1 MNILLSSVAPV
12 SVDTHGLRKH
22 IELIT
27 DNNGSTCL
35 TISNE
40 KPVQLVAEFTVNI
53 PVDDESNSCVIIKVQ
68 LSSDNICESV
78 MFLNLSPFNICTPA
92 QKAEVGIGEILQG
105 SIANH
110 TCYYKVPVACHT
122 NFCEAHG
129 YLAFKTNARVEIKLC
144 ELGQG

>member
-1 MNILLSSVAPV
+1 MLSSAALV

-35 TISNE
+35 TISNQ
-40 KPVQLVAEFTVNI
+40 KPVQLAAEFTVNI
-53 PVDDESNSCVIIKVQ
+53 PINDASNNYVIIKVQ

-78 MFLNLSPFNICTPA
+78 MFLNLSAFNICTPA
-92 QKAEVGIGEILQG
+92 QKAEVAFGEILQG
-105 SIANH
+105 PIANH
-110 TCYYKVPVACHT
+110 TCYYKVPVVCHT
-122 NFCEAHG
+122 DFCEAHG
-129 YLAFKTNARVEIKLC
+129 YLAFKTNASVEIELC